1 MTKTEVKFLDYFKEL
16 KDPRIDRKKL
26 YPIEEMLLITICGVI
41 CGADGWN
48 DLEIFGKEK
57 LKYLKTILPFKNG
70 VPTDDTFRRFYR
82 SLDPEEFKHCF
93 LAWVKALQKHNPQL
107 VSIDGKT
114 SRRSHD
120 RASGASA
127 MHVVSA
133 WCHEQ
138 GIVLGQFKT
147 EDKSNEI
154 TAIPALLKLL
164 SLEKAVVTIDA
175 MGCQRDIAET
185 IVSKGADYILAVKG
199 NQKSL
204 HQEITRFF
212 TRHKKLSYKGRGYE
226 FKHFEET
233 DKGHGRIEIRKVTVI
248 DEVSWMNERDKWK
261 KLQTLAM
268 IESTRIIGN
277 QTTTETRYYIS
288 SLPPDPI
295 NIAKAI
301 RSHWSIE
308 NSLHWVLD
316 VSFNEDQSRIRKGHA
331 PQNIGMIRHIALN
344 MLKNTQSTF
353 KRSIK
358 SLRKACGWND
368 DTLSKVLG
376 ANF

>member
-1 MTKTEVKFLDYFKEL
+1 M
-16 KDPRIDRKKL
+16 R
-26 YPIEEMLLITICGVI
+26 
-41 CGADGWN
+41 
-48 DLEIFGKEK
+48 
-57 LKYLKTILPFKNG
+57 
-70 VPTDDTFRRFYR
+70 
-82 SLDPEEFKHCF
+82 
-93 LAWVKALQKHNPQL
+93 
-107 VSIDGKT
+107 
-114 SRRSHD
+114 
-120 RASGASA
+120 
-127 MHVVSA
+127 
-133 WCHEQ
+133 
-138 GIVLGQFKT
+138 
-147 EDKSNEI
+147 
-154 TAIPALLKLL
+154 KLL

-212 TRHKKLSYKGRGYE
+212 TKHKKLNYQGRGYE
-226 FKHFEET
+226 FQHTEET
-233 DKGHGRIEIRKVTVI
+233 DKGHGRIELRKVTVI

-261 KLQTLAM
+261 NLKTLAM
-268 IESTRIIGN
+268 VESTRIIGN

-288 SLPPDPI
+288 SLPPDPT

-316 VSFNEDQSRIRKGHA
+316 VSFNEDQSRIRKGYA

-353 KRSIK
+353 KRSVK